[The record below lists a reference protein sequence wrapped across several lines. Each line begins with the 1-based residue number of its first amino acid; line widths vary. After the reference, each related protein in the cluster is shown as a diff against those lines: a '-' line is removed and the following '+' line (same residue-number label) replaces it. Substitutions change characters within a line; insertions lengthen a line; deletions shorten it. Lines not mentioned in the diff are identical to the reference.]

1 MQVSKPGCHWRTRN
15 CMERLSVHVLR
26 CSFCCLTRTLRQPR
40 SLVSFGRMRRGLL
53 RSGGP
58 RNTPGRSGGYRCDT
72 CGFPL
77 GSAQGLRNHAR
88 VCGGAPGAGTA
99 NQEAGAREV
108 RAEGSNGGGEGEA
121 PGSHVDAGGVHGHD
135 GGQDGDGGSAEFGAG
150 GLEDGQA
157 DVPRDDTDGG
167 DETEEHIARL
177 KQRGT
182 LDEARML
189 RTKRPDPHMTE
200 VELAAVRFCRCAQRT
215 GVVGHVTWCQLIL
228 PFPCP
233 HVTFLL
239 CHVTC
244 THFLCHLILTKCNI
258 MVTLR

>member
-1 MQVSKPGCHWRTRN
+1 
-15 CMERLSVHVLR
+15 MERLPVHVLR

-108 RAEGSNGGGEGEA
+108 RAQGSTGDGEGEA
-121 PGSHVDAGGVHGHD
+121 RGSHVDAGGVHGHD
-135 GGQDGDGGSAEFGAG
+135 GGPDGDGGSAEFGAG
-150 GLEDGQA
+150 GLEEGETA
-157 DVPRDDTDGG
+157 VTGDDSDGG
-167 DETEEHIARL
+167 DAAEEHIARL
-177 KQRGT
+177 EQRGT

-200 VELAAVRFCRCAQRT
+200 VELAAVRFLQVRAEDGGGGACNLVSTYSTISMSLCY
-215 GVVGHVTWCQLIL
+215 IL
-228 PFPCP
+228 TFPCYIHALSMSP
-233 HVTFLL
+233 
-239 CHVTC
+239 
-244 THFLCHLILTKCNI
+244 
-258 MVTLR
+258 